1 MLKSHQPSNS
11 TRIVIINMAWWN
23 PFSRQVIATEEES
36 SIPLKSTAHR
46 NERTPFS
53 VMAGAIDNI
62 MQDTNDFR
70 DKYDYT
76 NEFDLYDNMLNYDPE
91 LNGAVRTISLTANK
105 YSVKGGKN
113 SSIRNAIKQ
122 LTEEIL
128 DFDDLMINAMRNLM
142 VYGNDISK
150 YVGKTGTGLSD
161 VQSLPIAQMSILDNR
176 PPNTTTDKDN
186 AILTNE
192 RYLLREQDRDMQEFP
207 RNEILHIRIDYRSY
221 WYRDRL
227 GRWTY
232 GVWGASRFSSL
243 KQAIRAKYNSMNN
256 RIALEDSLTKQ
267 YITIGPEATANITD
281 PDEAN
286 ARLSYVM
293 EEVGGLLDGL
303 RADQVPILPH
313 YVNME
318 FVDLKNTVPD
328 NSSFLDAVNG
338 DIASVLHV
346 PRVSMG
352 QERGS
357 TFAATFNA
365 SQWSVQAIRRLQ
377 KVLSQSMQQLFSK
390 HLTLLNITHTMGDL
404 PVVTFDPID
413 EESPFETTRRVT
425 MAYEAGI
432 TTLNEARDELGFSSE
447 KGNQGKQRYDRPN
460 NGKSTGEL
468 PRNNENKPPEET
480 ES

>member
-1 MLKSHQPSNS
+1 
-11 TRIVIINMAWWN
+11 MAWWN
-23 PFSRQVIATEEES
+23 PFSRRLVGASEKPEEVV
-36 SIPLKSTAHR
+36 PLNRTASR
-46 NERTPFS
+46 SERTPFT
-53 VMAGAIDNI
+53 VMAAGIDNI
-62 MQDTNDFR
+62 VKETNDFR
-70 DKYDYT
+70 DNYDYT

-105 YSVKGGKN
+105 YKVVGGKN
-113 SSIRNAIKQ
+113 GTIRKAVTN
-122 LTEEIL
+122 LTEEVL
-128 DFDDLMINAMRNLM
+128 DFDDLLINAMRNLM

-150 YVGKTGTGLSD
+150 YVGKTGTGLTE
-161 VQSLPIAQMSILDNR
+161 VQSLPLSQMSILDNR

-207 RNEILHIRIDYRSY
+207 RDEILHIRIDYRSY
-221 WYRDRL
+221 WYKDRL

-286 ARLSYVM
+286 ARLGYVM
-293 EEVGGLLDGL
+293 DEVGTLLDGL
-303 RADQVPILPH
+303 RSDQVPILPH
-313 YVNME
+313 YVNMQ
-318 FVDLKNTVPD
+318 FVDLKNTIPD
-328 NSSFLDAVNG
+328 NSSFLDSVNG
-338 DIASVLHV
+338 DISSVLHV

-365 SQWSVQAIRRLQ
+365 SQWSVQSIRRLQ

-390 HLTLLNITHTMGDL
+390 HLTLLGIQHNNADL
-404 PVVTFDPID
+404 PKVIFEPMD
-413 EESPFETTRRVT
+413 EESPFEQTRRAT
-425 MAYEAGI
+425 MAFEAGI
-432 TTLNEARDELGFSSE
+432 TTLNEAREEIGYAPQ
-447 KGNQGKQRYDRPN
+447 KGKEGKQRSTKPSN
-460 NGKSTGEL
+460 PSTGEL
-468 PRNNENKPPEET
+468 PRENENKPPEET
-480 ES
+480 ESEEI

>member
-1 MLKSHQPSNS
+1 MAAGIDD
-11 TRIVIINMAWWN
+11 IV
-23 PFSRQVIATEEES
+23 
-36 SIPLKSTAHR
+36 K
-46 NERTPFS
+46 
-53 VMAGAIDNI
+53 
-62 MQDTNDFR
+62 DTNDFR

-105 YSVKGGKN
+105 YRIVGGKN
-113 SSIRNAIKQ
+113 NAIRSAIKN
-122 LTEEIL
+122 LVEEVL
-128 DFDDLMINAMRNLM
+128 DFDDLLINGMRNLM

-150 YVGKTGTGLSD
+150 YVGKTGTGITE
-161 VQSLPIAQMSILDNR
+161 VQSLPIAQMTILDNR
-176 PPNTTTDKDN
+176 PPNTTTDKEN

-192 RYLLREQDRDMQEFP
+192 KYLLREQDRDMQEFP
-207 RNEILHIRIDYRSY
+207 RSEILHIRIDYRSY

-267 YITIGPEATANITD
+267 YITIGPEAVAGITD
-281 PDEAN
+281 PEEAN
-286 ARLSYVM
+286 ARLGFVM
-293 EEVGGLLDGL
+293 DEVGALLDGL

-313 YVNME
+313 YVNMQ

-328 NSSFLDAVNG
+328 NSSFLDSVNG
-338 DIASVLHV
+338 DISSVLHV

-377 KVLSQSMQQLFSK
+377 KVLSQAMQQLFSK
-390 HLTLLNITHTMGDL
+390 HLTLLGVAHTLADL
-404 PVVTFDPID
+404 PKVEFEPID
-413 EESPFETTRRVT
+413 EESPFESTRRVV
-425 MAYEAGI
+425 MAHEAGI
-432 TTLNEARDELGFSSE
+432 TTLNEAREELGLPAVRGDE
-447 KGNQGKQRYDRPN
+447 GKQRYVKQN
-460 NGKSTGEL
+460 SNKSTGEL
-468 PRNNENKPPEET
+468 PRNNENKPPEESA
-480 ES
+480 E